1 MATQKV
7 FASYQEVI
15 DLHTESDRVTV
26 LGIHTPTGSF
36 PRQMFKG
43 FFDQFKKYK
52 YLGCSIS
59 LVPAARLPADPSMI
73 SYEGG
78 EAVLDARDLMNP
90 LMFHGCHG
98 DDLGTIL
105 NQLYGDDAGV
115 SDSIVG
121 IDVGGNTPIGTYEAF
136 ERLYYKALTDKSWKK
151 AHPMKGFRK
160 SGLRPLVYS
169 MATNR
174 QLMPGSV
181 STILGDNASLGFDSA
196 GNFRNPLGDPSSD
209 FDINEEESAITVHPN
224 TKRNLQFF
232 TPKLTGLGW
241 IDTRNVLTK
250 GREYE
255 DDGTLD
261 EQLIYDINN
270 AFEVNYAELPKI
282 FMGCILL
289 PPAYKTEQYYRM
301 IVNHSFAFKQ
311 FRGISFQPDVT
322 TVPTY
327 WNKNGDGTEEYD
339 VIGDM
344 AQGHFGPQE
353 GFTPEG
359 GGSDPEP
366 EPTITVTALSLQV
379 VNENS
384 VDTSDAIRFWIKYP
398 GTANFVPFHD
408 FAVVR
413 AGSTALWQTVNVPVG
428 SILGNSY
435 IGSTIPSRQFAVV
448 DRSQSNN
455 VYRLTYS
462 SSGQWIGEYPVSLNE
477 SRLVDPDYKKVV
489 FDEL

>member
-181 STILGDNASLGFDSA
+181 STILGDNAPLGFDSA

-209 FDINEEESAITVHPN
+209 FDINEEESAITVHPY

-250 GREYE
+250 GREYQ

-344 AQGHFGPQE
+344 AQGHFGPHE
-353 GFTPEG
+353 GFTPDG
-359 GGSDPEP
+359 GGFDPEP
-366 EPTITVTALSLQV
+366 DPSITVTDLTLRLINNRPDAQ
-379 VNENS
+379 
-384 VDTSDAIRFWIKYP
+384 TSITIKAKYP
-398 GTANFVPFHD
+398 GTANYVNYHTLRANAEATALYQVVNFPVGTILTIDDTKPD
-408 FAVVR
+408 LGLVVR
-413 AGSTALWQTVNVPVG
+413 SGSQSTNVYTWERNAENTAW
-428 SILGNSY
+428 IAY
-435 IGSTIPSRQFAVV
+435 IGSLNGTDSLTRVV
-448 DRSQSNN
+448 VMD
-455 VYRLTYS
+455 
-462 SSGQWIGEYPVSLNE
+462 
-477 SRLVDPDYKKVV
+477 
-489 FDEL
+489 DEL

>member
-181 STILGDNASLGFDSA
+181 STILGDNAPLGFDSA

-366 EPTITVTALSLQV
+366 EPTITVTAMTFKI
-379 VNENS
+379 VNNRDVS
-384 VDTSDAIRFWIKYP
+384 INPIRIWIKYP

-408 FAVVR
+408 FSSTS
-413 AGSTALWQTVNVPVG
+413 AGATNIWQTINVPVG
-428 SILGNSY
+428 ATVGSSY
-435 IGSTIPSRQFAVV
+435 LDLSVPSPISTRVVV

-455 VYRLTYS
+455 VFQITANDSFVY
-462 SSGQWIGEYPVSLNE
+462 EYPVSLNE
-477 SRLVDPDYKKVV
+477 SKSVDPDLEVTY
-489 FDEL
+489 DEL